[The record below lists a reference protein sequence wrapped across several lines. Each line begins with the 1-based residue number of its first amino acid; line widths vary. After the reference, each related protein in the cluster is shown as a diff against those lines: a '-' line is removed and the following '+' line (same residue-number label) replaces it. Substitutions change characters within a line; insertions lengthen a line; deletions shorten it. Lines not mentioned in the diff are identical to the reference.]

1 MDYKLGWN
9 YLVSEYKKNLD
20 AKEDKIHTL
29 WESYFAMPFIFN
41 YSDSDDIDSKR
52 SLHIGSTNRE
62 IPDIILRSNH
72 EDLCIVE
79 LKRYS
84 LPKNT
89 DYEKQLLNYMSH
101 TDMRLSIGVIICK
114 TINIYYYNH
123 ATNKQECLEFPF
135 EEDSELGE
143 KFVELFTKE
152 NFSEENIIRFIKEQN
167 ESKIS
172 EERIKSET
180 TVALIKQLLIEH
192 FSEKFDSKLVTRVIA
207 ELNISVNEIQ
217 ETISPVIS
225 HDSSVKATQ
234 IADGKRTVTLNGTTL
249 PIYRSEKQSV
259 QDFVKE
265 TLTTLFVNNILTNEE
280 IVLLQ
285 NKEYSKKTFGI
296 QYPLLVKNDKDT
308 IIVTK
313 NGTEHSRYWKR
324 NNYNVGGYYV
334 CSEWQKPYFNTYEE
348 SIARWL
354 IKLEKSRKNQ

>member
-1 MDYKLGWN
+1 MDYKIGWN

-41 YSDSDDIDSKR
+41 YSNNDDIDSKR

-101 TDMRLSIGVIICK
+101 IDMRLSIGVIICK

-123 ATNKQECLEFPF
+123 ATNNQECLEIPF
-135 EEDSELGE
+135 EEDSESGE

-167 ESKIS
+167 ESKIL
-172 EERIKSET
+172 EEKIKSET

-192 FSEKFDSKLVTRVIA
+192 FSEKIDTELVTKVIT

-217 ETISPVIS
+217 ETISPVVIS
-225 HDSSVKATQ
+225 YSSPVKAPQ
-234 IADGKRTVTLNGTTL
+234 IADGKRTVTLNGITL

-265 TLTTLFVNNILTNEE
+265 TLMTLFGKNILTNEE
-280 IVLLQ
+280 IILLQ
-285 NKEYSKKTFGI
+285 DKKYSTDSFNI
-296 QYPLLVKNDKDT
+296 QFPLLEKNYEKTTDNKG
-308 IIVTK
+308 
-313 NGTEHSRYWKR
+313 NSRYWTKFR
-324 NNYNVGGYYV
+324 INNFYV
-334 CSEWQKPYFNTYEE
+334 CSQWWKQHFHIYDRL
-348 SIARWL
+348 IAQWL
-354 IKLEKSRKNQ
+354 INLENARNSNV

>member
-1 MDYKLGWN
+1 MMDYKLGWN

-29 WESYFAMPFIFN
+29 WESYFAMPFVFN
-41 YSDSDDIDSKR
+41 YCNSDDIDSKR
-52 SLHIGSTNRE
+52 SLHIGSKDRE

-72 EDLCIVE
+72 KDLCIVE

-84 LPKNT
+84 LSKNN

-114 TINIYYYNH
+114 TIDVYYYNQ
-123 ATNKQECLEFPF
+123 AQNKGEFLEIPF
-135 EEDSELGE
+135 EENSELGE
-143 KFVELFTKE
+143 KFVELFSKE
-152 NFSEENIIRFIKEQN
+152 NFSEENIIRFIREQN

-172 EERIKSET
+172 EDKIKSET
-180 TVALIKQLLIEH
+180 TVALVKQLLIDH
-192 FSEKFDSKLVTRVIA
+192 FSKKYDTKLVTRVIS
-207 ELNISVNEIQ
+207 ELNILVNEIQ
-217 ETISPVIS
+217 EIIYPKDS
-225 HDSSVKATQ
+225 DSSIKKTK
-234 IADGKRTVTLNGTTL
+234 IDDGKRTVTLNGTTL
-249 PIYRSEKQSV
+249 SIYRRENQTV

-285 NKEYSKKTFGI
+285 NKEYSKETFGI

-334 CSEWQKPYFNTYEE
+334 CSEWQKSYFNTYEE